1 MKKTKKEE
9 HSDEEH
15 EDEEFED
22 KESEEDIVPPDRPPD
37 VNILKDIKRQENA
50 R

>member
-1 MKKTKKEE
+1 MKEAKKEE

-15 EDEEFED
+15 EDGKFED
-22 KESEEDIVPPDRPPD
+22 KEIEEDIMPTDRPPD